1 MRNDKERKKKQT
13 KLIKL
18 IKGCLKQKRLLSRVF
33 KKEFKNPLGVFN
45 LFLFCL
51 LKPVRFVV
59 ISYGFLG
66 GINCNEQG

>member
-45 LFLFCL
+45 LFLFWPSKASAFCCYQL
-51 LKPVRFVV
+51 W
-59 ISYGFLG
+59 FLRW
-66 GINCNEQG
+66 C